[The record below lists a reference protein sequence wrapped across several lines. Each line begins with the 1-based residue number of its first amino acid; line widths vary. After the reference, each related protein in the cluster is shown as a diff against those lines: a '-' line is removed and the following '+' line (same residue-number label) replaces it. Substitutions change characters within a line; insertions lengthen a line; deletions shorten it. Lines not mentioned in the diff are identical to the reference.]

1 MAALSH
7 AVFDD
12 SECLTAL
19 NELQGCLD
27 IRSHHAIT
35 YPRLDFRPHEGM
47 ERLTRAVRAWRSPA
61 ALASVQRWLSD
72 EIGAGHVSML
82 HELGRDD
89 PF

>member
-1 MAALSH
+1 MVRGLHGLHDRSL
-7 AVFDD
+7 AV
-12 SECLTAL
+12 
-19 NELQGCLD
+19 
-27 IRSHHAIT
+27 
-35 YPRLDFRPHEGM
+35 HEGM

-72 EIGAGHVSML
+72 ELGAGRVSML